1 MRDFVPSLSGD
12 FVIQGAQKLTANA
25 AGLPVSS
32 VVSASVPFVIVMGIV
47 TTSVAF
53 FFLRKEFHTGLSLQ
67 DSSSSTEPSK
77 TTILLSPHIKKWLAI
92 CIPIIYIFDI
102 FV

>member
-1 MRDFVPSLSGD
+1 P
-12 FVIQGAQKLTANA
+12 KLTADA

-32 VVSASVPFVIVMGIV
+32 VVSASVPLVIVTGVV

-67 DSSSSTEPSK
+67 DTSSSSELSK
-77 TTILLSPHIKKWLAI
+77 TTIFLSPRIKKWLAI
-92 CIPIIYIFDI
+92 CIPIVYILDI
-102 FV
+102 LC